1 MTLAK
6 SEALGWIEP
15 DRLPGIHSL
24 WNIGEESFRI
34 LLEARFKR
42 QPAPDITDADVEA
55 VTDTGD
61 FAPGAEQV
69 QTRTITIAASPE
81 RVWPWLCQMMRGGGI
96 YGWRL
101 LEHASSPSQEVLLPD
116 LPAPRVGER
125 VGQLLEL
132 AVVEPLRRLTWR
144 SVGPLKCLDATVS
157 LLSLSYLLHSI
168 GPQQTRLVIR
178 TQGSC
183 TGVTQPIAHYVF
195 EALDFVLAAH
205 QAIRLK
211 NCVERR
217 G

>member
-6 SEALGWIEP
+6 TEALGWIGPEG
-15 DRLPGIHSL
+15 LPGIHSL
-24 WNIGEESFRI
+24 WQIGEESFRI
-34 LLEARFKR
+34 LLDARFKR
-42 QPAPDITDADVEA
+42 QPASDITDADVEA

-61 FAPGAEQV
+61 FAPGADHV
-69 QTRTITIAASPE
+69 QTRTITIAAPPE
-81 RVWPWLCQMMRGGGI
+81 RVWPWLTQMLRGGGV

-101 LEHASSPSQEVLLPD
+101 LEHTSRPSLEHLIAGLP
-116 LPAPRVGER
+116 PPRVGDR
-125 VGQLLEL
+125 AGQLFEL
-132 AVVEPLRRLTWR
+132 SVVEPPRRLAWR
-144 SVGPLKCLDATVS
+144 SVGPLKCLGATVS
-157 LLSLSYLLHSI
+157 MLTLSYLLHS
-168 GPQQTRLVIR
+168 GEPGQTRLVIR